1 MPRALLLVVAIGAA
15 SATAAA
21 QGSASTGFVGRI
33 KPRLEIDDC
42 RPNAPSLTA
51 DELRQRAGEH
61 FQRGETL
68 YAQGDYEGAVTE
80 LVAAYCV
87 LPNYVVLKDIGQAYE
102 RRLDYEMAIG
112 YLERYIEQMPPDA
125 KRANACAPD
134 PADDKANIDRR
145 IRLLETLPSRVYVQT
160 TPPGAS
166 VVIGNDS
173 GIAARATSGDQIE
186 IKGGTYEMT
195 IELAGHEAV
204 TQQIDVKIGKPYTYY
219 FKLEP
224 LRGTLSVQV
233 TPPDAR
239 LFVDDRFVGIGH
251 YEDKLPGGTYTIS
264 AEAEGRVRIERK
276 VEVLPNEPQGRREI
290 IELQP
295 QPQVGRRQ
303 LIVAA
308 AVGGGVATGGL
319 LYTFRQTSL
328 AGLGGVVGGAS
339 ALIGSYLLLPRDQAL
354 GTSNLTITSMITGG
368 VAGLFA
374 ASAFTDRQDVIQPIS
389 GAGILVGGVAGYYLG
404 SKLDITPGD
413 SAIFTSS
420 VLWGTTAGGLFAFS
434 FDPPRGIRSGL
445 VLSGLGIG
453 SVGGVLLA
461 RSFDISRTHA
471 VLIDIGG
478 IAGMIGGVAVKS
490 LAYPSTDVTD
500 EQANNERTANYALGG
515 LAIGLVTAGILTRNV
530 DEPKIPIK
538 PALGTAATSDG
549 KSTTTFG
556 FAGAF

>member
-1 MPRALLLVVAIGAA
+1 MPRALLLVVALGAA

-112 YLERYIEQMPPDA
+112 YLERYVEQMPPDA

-195 IELAGHEAV
+195 IELAGHEPV
-204 TQQIDVKIGKPYTYY
+204 TQQIDVQIGKPYTYY

-224 LRGTLSVQV
+224 LRGALSVQV

-264 AEAEGRVRIERK
+264 AEAEGRVRVERE

-295 QPQVGRRQ
+295 LPQVGRRQ

-319 LYTFRQTSL
+319 LYSFRQTSL

-354 GTSNLTITSMITGG
+354 GTSNLTITSMIAGG

-404 SKLDITPGD
+404 RKLDITPGD

-420 VLWGTTAGGLFAFS
+420 VLWGTAAGGLFAFS

-500 EQANNERTANYALGG
+500 ERANNQRTANYALGG
-515 LAIGLVTAGILTRNV
+515 MAIGLVTAGILTRNV
-530 DEPKIPIK
+530 DEPKIPLK